1 MNMHSV
7 RLIVLLL
14 LGLLLALPAAAQ
26 ESSAGQEKPNPLLE
40 LLALVP
46 DTAEVWDSTPI
57 ISYADYRV
65 LEAARGISAPTK
77 ADFDNRTDTGRLWL
91 AAAGG
96 LSAGFPMEYL
106 MQYLEG
112 MEEAVG
118 FGWFDVN
125 RALTF
130 GQPPSMGSVL
140 AGDFDAERIAAAFEA
155 RGFTGSAAGDVT
167 VWCGPAGC
175 DEGMLMNL
183 RSRNPANPFGGA
195 LGREEPLAVL
205 PGLVLNSADYGVL
218 TAMIGARQGEIPSL
232 ADNPLFQAA
241 ARALAAR
248 GTLRQ
253 AVFVSVASIGF
264 GYTMPDPDGE
274 QPTFE
279 GFGTLPP
286 YLLMVVADV
295 VTEDQEKTYV
305 GLVYGDRETAQ
316 AASEELVARFQ
327 VARSARAQQPF
338 LTLVEERGGTVGAPT
353 IHDDL
358 DAGAAV
364 ALLEIYKPLPSNELQ
379 PDGVYAPS
387 ALLFRLLMQSIYARD
402 LSLVGVDINA
412 AP

>member
-1 MNMHSV
+1 M
-7 RLIVLLL
+7 LLF
-14 LGLLLALPAAAQ
+14 GLLLALPAAAQ
-26 ESSAGQEKPNPLLE
+26 ESSTGQGKPNPLLE
-40 LLALVP
+40 MLALVP
-46 DTAEVWDSTPI
+46 DTAEVWDSAPI
-57 ISYADYRV
+57 TSYADYRV
-65 LEAARGISAPTK
+65 LEAARGISTPTK
-77 ADFDNRTDTGRLWL
+77 ADFDNRTDTARLWL
-91 AAAGG
+91 AASGG
-96 LSAGFPMEYL
+96 LFAGFPMQYF

-125 RALTF
+125 RALSF
-130 GQPPSMGSVL
+130 GQPPAVGNVL
-140 AGDFDAERIAAAFEA
+140 AGDFDAASIAAAFTA
-155 RGFTGSAAGDVT
+155 RDFTSSMTDDMT
-167 VWCGPAGC
+167 IWCGPAGC
-175 DEGMLMNL
+175 DEGQALNL

-205 PGLVLNSADYGVL
+205 PGLVLNSADYSVL
-218 TAMIGARQGEIPSL
+218 TAMIGTQQGEIPSL

-253 AVFVSVASIGF
+253 AVFFSVASTGF

-327 VARSARAQQPF
+327 VAQSARAQQPF
-338 LTLVEERGGTVGAPT
+338 LTLIEERGGTLGAPT
-353 IHDDL
+353 MHDDL

-364 ALLEIYKPLPSNELQ
+364 ALLEINKPLPSNELQ
-379 PDGVYAPS
+379 PDGGYAPS
-387 ALLFRLLMQSIYARD
+387 ALLFGLLMQSIYARD
-402 LSLVGVDINA
+402 LSIVGVDINA